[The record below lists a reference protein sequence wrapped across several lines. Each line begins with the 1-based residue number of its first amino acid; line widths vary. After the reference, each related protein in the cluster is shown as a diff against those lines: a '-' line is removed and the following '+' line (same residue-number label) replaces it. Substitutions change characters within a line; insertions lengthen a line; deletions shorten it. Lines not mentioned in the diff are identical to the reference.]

1 MDNNDFMKCV
11 NDGEYSLIR
20 NEYLKE
26 LEDYKNKHEKHDE
39 YKVFAVNISLVTLM
53 LLLFL
58 GRLIGIL

>member
-26 LEDYKNKHEKHDE
+26 LENYKRKYHKHEAFE
-39 YKVFAVNISLVTLM
+39 NAFICFALGISM
-53 LLLFL
+53 LLL
-58 GRLIGIL
+58 LIAQLL

>member
-26 LEDYKNKHEKHDE
+26 LERCKRKHDKQVAFE
-39 YKVFAVNISLVTLM
+39 NAFICFTLGISM
-53 LLLFL
+53 LLL
-58 GRLIGIL
+58 LIAQLI

>member
-26 LEDYKNKHEKHDE
+26 LENYKRKYHKHEAFE
-39 YKVFAVNISLVTLM
+39 NAFICFTLGISM
-53 LLLFL
+53 LLL
-58 GRLIGIL
+58 LIAQLF